1 MSVLLDGASVE
12 GRIDADSPRCIV
24 SHAVAATYE
33 SVPSRAVIHAQYLG
47 TNFTADVPVDIGDI
61 NCDVVVGQ
69 KIQNSYSWRPRL
81 GTVQQLPVGL
91 FSIATRMHCIGAVF
105 HTA

>member
-1 MSVLLDGASVE
+1 ISVLLDGASVE

-47 TNFTADVPVDIGDI
+47 TNFTVEVPVDIGNI
-61 NCDVVVGQ
+61 NCDVVGREW
-69 KIQNSYSWRPRL
+69 ISLLRL
-81 GTVQQLPVGL
+81 VIDDRQPAALCIRKT
-91 FSIATRMHCIGAVF
+91 SICLMMT
-105 HTA
+105 